1 MPTAK
6 KFANVFG
13 IVAFVETD
21 VLLLAAGRLRAF
33 DRNAVEGG
41 WQEFD
46 VVRVRAAYLNAQGNA
61 TSVSE
66 QRPLDSQFATIGR
79 VFPGFFPHPEATL
92 SSLRPH
98 SASST
103 RCLLARRTPAT
114 LPSTACGI
122 RPRRPIVE
130 SNDVTCCPKQTRVAL
145 LSIGSP
151 CATRKRFHGPLFS
164 NQIVAGRPGRSFD
177 GGATTVASV
186 SKVHRVDTKRSASVI
201 SPSAT
206 PPCKNKMSDM
216 SLSVRRAVVSC
227 SVSG

>member
-13 IVAFVETD
+13 VVAFVETD

-33 DRNAVEGG
+33 DRSAVEGRL
-41 WQEFD
+41 QELD
-46 VVRVRAAYLNAQGNA
+46 VMRVRAAYLNAQRNA
-61 TSVSE
+61 ASVGE
-66 QRPLDSQFATIGR
+66 HRPLDSQFATICR

-103 RCLLARRTPAT
+103 RCLLARRTPTT
-114 LPSTACGI
+114 LPSTACAV

-151 CATRKRFHGPLFS
+151 CATRKRFHWPLFS
-164 NQIVAGRPGRSFD
+164 NQIVVGRPGRCFD
-177 GGATTVASV
+177 SGATTVASV
-186 SKVHRVDTKRSASVI
+186 SKVHRVDTQRTASVI
-201 SPSAT
+201 SPSGT
-206 PPCKNKMSDM
+206 PPCKQKMSE
-216 SLSVRRAVVSC
+216 
-227 SVSG
+227 